1 MNLVTHLI
9 EREPTFAFDDFVQQL
24 STSINAKCIEAL
36 KQSALPGQTE
46 RSQVKTLKW
55 LCADIVELSIELLTP
70 KQGKEVLFDQLR
82 ELGWSG

>member
-1 MNLVTHLI
+1 M
-9 EREPTFAFDDFVQQL
+9 
-24 STSINAKCIEAL
+24 

-70 KQGKEVLFDQLR
+70 KQGKEILFDQLR
-82 ELGWSG
+82 ELGWTG